1 MTFQDFCS
9 TLAEIEKTTL
19 GLEMTRL
26 LASLFK
32 SLEKDEIEPACWLL
46 LGRLGPLYENIEFNF
61 AEKMIMRALAE
72 FVEKKVQKKSA
83 AEQLGLLE
91 DENKIE
97 RQSEVLASFKVSGDL
112 GDTTEKL
119 FETIGKKHDIRSI
132 TSVYQD
138 LLTIAKE
145 FGNGS
150 QDRKIRG
157 VILVLQEC
165 TAQTAKYIVRI
176 VFITLKL

>member
-1 MTFQDFCS
+1 MKSNPRVGCCWGVWDRCT
-9 TLAEIEKTTL
+9 KT
-19 GLEMTRL
+19 
-26 LASLFK
+26 
-32 SLEKDEIEPACWLL
+32 
-46 LGRLGPLYENIEFNF
+46 
-61 AEKMIMRALAE
+61 
-72 FVEKKVQKKSA
+72 SA

-145 FGNGS
+145 FGSGS

-176 VFITLKL
+176 VLSTLRLGFSDMTILDSLSL